1 MKFLELDTPALL
13 IDRERLMKNLA
24 DMQRYAEENGV
35 KLRPHTKT
43 HKTPEIAKMQL
54 RQGACGIAVAKT
66 GADTKRRPCLLRR
79 GYAVSGDGGGAGL
92 CGGKRDRS
100 GSCRDRG
107 RREPLRHH

>member
-43 HKTPEIAKMQL
+43 HKTPRSPRCSSGRAPAAL
-54 RQGACGIAVAKT
+54 RWQ
-66 GADTKRRPCLLRR
+66 RPARPR
-79 GYAVSGDGGGAGL
+79 
-92 CGGKRDRS
+92 
-100 GSCRDRG
+100 
-107 RREPLRHH
+107 